1 MVFVVFVQ
9 NRATM
14 NIKQAVFKVMA
25 FGLLSLIATF
35 AKAQSL
41 EKYYEQLSKYEEQYQ
56 TYYNGGQYNLA
67 IQPLI
72 DLIHY
77 MDTTTAFNG
86 PKYDEAR
93 EQIEQSLAYYKANTY
108 YNLAC
113 NYSLSHQKKAALSA
127 LDQAIILGYKDYANM
142 KNDSDFDFI
151 RNEKKFKALL
161 KQLEQY
167 DYLRVLKNAAPY
179 LHEDTDSLPR
189 FVYQP
194 ADETNLEQVREF
206 FSLDKIAGEGDEIS
220 IILNI
225 LRFVHDSI
233 RHDGSN
239 FALCE
244 FDAIDIYNYHKST
257 GKGVNCRHLAITLNE
272 MYLSMGFYSR
282 YVTCMPKDPN
292 DQDCHVI
299 NVVWSSQLKKW
310 IWVDPTFYAYVMDE
324 NGTLLGIDEV
334 RERLIDG
341 RPLVL
346 NEEANWNHKN
356 QQTEE
361 YYLESYMAKNLYYL
375 VCVTESRFNPESR
388 YRNTGSKYV
397 VLVPSDVE
405 KVSNEWNIQTSD
417 ADYFWQAP
425 E

>member
-1 MVFVVFVQ
+1 MV
-9 NRATM
+9 AL
-14 NIKQAVFKVMA
+14 VML
-25 FGLLSLIATF
+25 GLVATF
-35 AKAQSL
+35 ANAQSL
-41 EKYYEQLSKYEEQYQ
+41 EKYYEKLSEYEGQYQ
-56 TYYNGGQYNLA
+56 TYYDDGQYDLA
-67 IQPLI
+67 IQPLT
-72 DLIHY
+72 DLIHFL
-77 MDTTTAFNG
+77 DTTTAFNG
-86 PKYDEAR
+86 PQYDESR
-93 EQIEQSLAYYKANTY
+93 EEINQSLATYKANTY

-113 NYSLSHQKKAALSA
+113 SYSLSHQKKAALSA
-127 LDQAIILGYKDYANM
+127 LDKAIALGYKDYANM

-151 RNEKKFKALL
+151 CNEKRFKSLL

-167 DYLRVLKNAAPY
+167 DHLNVLKNAAPY
-179 LHEDTDSLPR
+179 SHEDTDSLPR

-194 ADETNLEQVREF
+194 ADETCLKQVREF
-206 FSLDKIAGEGDEIS
+206 FSLDEIAGEGDEIS
-220 IILNI
+220 KIFNI

-233 RHDGSN
+233 RHDGGN
-239 FALCE
+239 YALCE

-299 NVVWSSQLKKW
+299 NAVWSSQLKKW

-334 RERLIDG
+334 RERLIDS

-346 NEEANWNHKN
+346 NEDANWNHKSK
-356 QQTEE
+356 QTKE
-361 YYLESYMAKNLYYL
+361 YYLENYMAKNLYYIE
-375 VCVTESRFNPESR
+375 CITESRFNPESR

-397 VLVPSDVE
+397 ELVPSDVE
-405 KVSNEWNIQTSD
+405 KVSNGWIIQTSD
-417 ADYFWQAP
+417 ADYFWQSP

>member
-1 MVFVVFVQ
+1 MV
-9 NRATM
+9 AL
-14 NIKQAVFKVMA
+14 VML
-25 FGLLSLIATF
+25 GLVATF
-35 AKAQSL
+35 ANAQSL
-41 EKYYEQLSKYEEQYQ
+41 EKYYEKLSEYEGQYQ
-56 TYYNGGQYNLA
+56 TYYDDGQYDLA
-67 IQPLI
+67 IQPLT
-72 DLIHY
+72 DLIHFL
-77 MDTTTAFNG
+77 DTTTAFNG
-86 PKYDEAR
+86 PQYDKSR
-93 EQIEQSLAYYKANTY
+93 EEINQSLATYKANTY

-113 NYSLSHQKKAALSA
+113 SYSLSHQKKAALSA
-127 LDQAIILGYKDYANM
+127 LDKAIALGYKDYANM

-151 RNEKKFKALL
+151 CNEKRFKSLL

-167 DYLRVLKNAAPY
+167 DHLNVLKNAAPY
-179 LHEDTDSLPR
+179 SHEDTDSLPR

-194 ADETNLEQVREF
+194 ANETCLKQVREF
-206 FSLDKIAGEGDEIS
+206 FSLDEIAGEGDEIS
-220 IILNI
+220 KILNI

-233 RHDGSN
+233 RHDGN
-239 FALCE
+239 NYALCE

-282 YVTCMPKDPN
+282 YVTCMPKDPD

-299 NVVWSSQLKKW
+299 NAVWSSQLKKW

-334 RERLIDG
+334 RERLIDS

-346 NEEANWNHKN
+346 NDDANWNHKSK
-356 QQTEE
+356 QTKE
-361 YYLESYMAKNLYYL
+361 YYLENYMAKNLYYIE
-375 VCVTESRFNPESR
+375 CVTESRFNPESR

-397 VLVPSDVE
+397 ELVPSDVE
-405 KVSNEWNIQTSD
+405 KVSNGWIIQTYD
-417 ADYFWQAP
+417 TDYFWQSP

>member
-1 MVFVVFVQ
+1 MV
-9 NRATM
+9 AL
-14 NIKQAVFKVMA
+14 VML
-25 FGLLSLIATF
+25 GLVATF
-35 AKAQSL
+35 ANAQSL
-41 EKYYEQLSKYEEQYQ
+41 EKYYEKLSEYEGQYQ
-56 TYYNGGQYNLA
+56 TYYDDGQYDLA
-67 IQPLI
+67 IQPLT
-72 DLIHY
+72 DLIHFL
-77 MDTTTAFNG
+77 DTTTAFNG
-86 PKYDEAR
+86 PQYDESR
-93 EQIEQSLAYYKANTY
+93 EEINQSLATYKANTY

-113 NYSLSHQKKAALSA
+113 SYSLSHQKKAALSA
-127 LDQAIILGYKDYANM
+127 LDKAIALGYKDYANM

-151 RNEKKFKALL
+151 CNEKRFKSLL

-167 DYLRVLKNAAPY
+167 DHLNVLKKAAPY
-179 LHEDTDSLPR
+179 SHEDTDSLPR

-194 ADETNLEQVREF
+194 ADETCLKQVREF
-206 FSLDKIAGEGDEIS
+206 FSLDEIAGEGDEIS
-220 IILNI
+220 KILNI

-233 RHDGSN
+233 RHDGGN
-239 FALCE
+239 YALCE

-299 NVVWSSQLKKW
+299 NAVWSSQLKKW

-334 RERLIDG
+334 RERLIDS

-346 NEEANWNHKN
+346 NEDANWNHKSK
-356 QQTEE
+356 QTKE
-361 YYLESYMAKNLYYL
+361 YYLENYMAKNLYYIE
-375 VCVTESRFNPESR
+375 CITESRFNPESR

-397 VLVPSDVE
+397 ELVPSDVE
-405 KVSNEWNIQTSD
+405 KVSNGWIIQTSD
-417 ADYFWQAP
+417 ADYFWQSP

>member
-1 MVFVVFVQ
+1 MV
-9 NRATM
+9 AL
-14 NIKQAVFKVMA
+14 VML
-25 FGLLSLIATF
+25 GLVATF
-35 AKAQSL
+35 ANAQSL
-41 EKYYEQLSKYEEQYQ
+41 EKYYEKLSEYEGQYQ
-56 TYYNGGQYNLA
+56 TYYDDGQYDLA
-67 IQPLI
+67 IQPLT
-72 DLIHY
+72 DLIHFL
-77 MDTTTAFNG
+77 DTTTAFNG
-86 PKYDEAR
+86 PQYDESR
-93 EQIEQSLAYYKANTY
+93 EEINQSLATYKANTY

-113 NYSLSHQKKAALSA
+113 SYSLSHQKKAALSA
-127 LDQAIILGYKDYANM
+127 LDKAIALGYKDYANM

-151 RNEKKFKALL
+151 CNEKRFKSLL

-167 DYLRVLKNAAPY
+167 DHLNVLKKAAPY
-179 LHEDTDSLPR
+179 SHEDTDSLPR

-194 ADETNLEQVREF
+194 ADETCLKQVREF
-206 FSLDKIAGEGDEIS
+206 SSLDEIAGEGDEIS
-220 IILNI
+220 KILNI

-233 RHDGSN
+233 RHDGGN
-239 FALCE
+239 YALCE

-299 NVVWSSQLKKW
+299 NAVWSSQLKKW

-334 RERLIDG
+334 RERLIDS

-346 NEEANWNHKN
+346 NEDANWNHKSK
-356 QQTEE
+356 QTKE
-361 YYLESYMAKNLYYL
+361 YYLENYMAKNLYYIE
-375 VCVTESRFNPESR
+375 CITESRFNPESR

-397 VLVPSDVE
+397 ELVPSDVE
-405 KVSNEWNIQTSD
+405 KVSNGWIIQTSD
-417 ADYFWQAP
+417 ADYFWQSP

>member
-1 MVFVVFVQ
+1 MV
-9 NRATM
+9 AL
-14 NIKQAVFKVMA
+14 VML
-25 FGLLSLIATF
+25 GLVATF
-35 AKAQSL
+35 ANAQSL
-41 EKYYEQLSKYEEQYQ
+41 EKYYEKLSEYEGQYQ
-56 TYYNGGQYNLA
+56 TYYDDGQYDLA
-67 IQPLI
+67 IQPLA
-72 DLIHY
+72 DLIHFL
-77 MDTTTAFNG
+77 DTTTAFNG
-86 PKYDEAR
+86 PQYDESR
-93 EQIEQSLAYYKANTY
+93 EEINQSLATYKANTY

-113 NYSLSHQKKAALSA
+113 SYSLSHQKKAALSA
-127 LDQAIILGYKDYANM
+127 LDKAIALGYKDYANM

-151 RNEKKFKALL
+151 CNEKRFKSLL

-167 DYLRVLKNAAPY
+167 DHLNVLKNAAPY
-179 LHEDTDSLPR
+179 SHEDTDSLPR

-194 ADETNLEQVREF
+194 ADETCLKQVREF
-206 FSLDKIAGEGDEIS
+206 FSLDEIAGEGDEIS
-220 IILNI
+220 KIFNI

-233 RHDGSN
+233 RHDGGN
-239 FALCE
+239 YALCE

-299 NVVWSSQLKKW
+299 NAVWSSQLKKW

-334 RERLIDG
+334 RERLIDS

-346 NEEANWNHKN
+346 NEDANWNHKSK
-356 QQTEE
+356 QTKE
-361 YYLESYMAKNLYYL
+361 YYLENYMAKNLYYIE
-375 VCVTESRFNPESR
+375 CITESRFNPESR

-397 VLVPSDVE
+397 ELVPSDVE
-405 KVSNEWNIQTSD
+405 KVSNGWIIQTSD
-417 ADYFWQAP
+417 ADYFWQSP

>member
-1 MVFVVFVQ
+1 MV
-9 NRATM
+9 AL
-14 NIKQAVFKVMA
+14 VML
-25 FGLLSLIATF
+25 GLVATF
-35 AKAQSL
+35 ANAQSL
-41 EKYYEQLSKYEEQYQ
+41 EKYYEKLSEYEGQYQ
-56 TYYNGGQYNLA
+56 TYYDDGQYDLA
-67 IQPLI
+67 IQPLT
-72 DLIHY
+72 DLIHFL
-77 MDTTTAFNG
+77 DTTTAFNG
-86 PKYDEAR
+86 PQYDESR
-93 EQIEQSLAYYKANTY
+93 EQINQSLASYKANTY

-113 NYSLSHQKKAALSA
+113 SYSLSHQKKAALSA
-127 LDQAIILGYKDYANM
+127 LDKAIALGYKDYANM

-151 RNEKKFKALL
+151 CNEKRFKSLL

-167 DYLRVLKNAAPY
+167 DHLNVLKNAAPY
-179 LHEDTDSLPR
+179 SHEDTDSLPR

-194 ADETNLEQVREF
+194 ANETCLKQVREF
-206 FSLDKIAGEGDEIS
+206 FSLDEIAGEGDEIS
-220 IILNI
+220 KILNI

-233 RHDGSN
+233 RHDGN
-239 FALCE
+239 NYALCE

-282 YVTCMPKDPN
+282 YVTCMPKDPD

-299 NVVWSSQLKKW
+299 NAVWSSQLKKW

-334 RERLIDG
+334 RERLIDS

-346 NEEANWNHKN
+346 NDDANWNHKSK
-356 QQTEE
+356 QTKE
-361 YYLESYMAKNLYYL
+361 YYLENYMAKNLYYIE
-375 VCVTESRFNPESR
+375 CVTESRFNPESR

-397 VLVPSDVE
+397 ELVPSDVE
-405 KVSNEWNIQTSD
+405 KVSNGWIIQTYD
-417 ADYFWQAP
+417 TDYFWQSP

>member
-1 MVFVVFVQ
+1 
-9 NRATM
+9 M
-14 NIKQAVFKVMA
+14 NVKPSVFKVLA
-25 FGLLSLIATF
+25 LGLLSLIATF

-41 EKYYEQLSKYEEQYQ
+41 EKYYEQLSEYEEQYR
-56 TYYNGGQYNLA
+56 TYYDSGQYDLA
-67 IQPLI
+67 IQPLT

-77 MDTTTAFNG
+77 LDSITTFKG
-86 PKYDEAR
+86 PEYDESR
-93 EQIEQSLAYYKANTY
+93 EKIEQSLAYFKANTY

-113 NYSLSHQKKAALSA
+113 SYSLSHQKKAALAA
-127 LDQAIILGYKDYANM
+127 LENAIDLGYKDYANM

-151 RNEKKFKALL
+151 RNEKRFKALL
-161 KQLEQY
+161 KQIEQY
-167 DYLRVLKNAAPY
+167 DNLSVLKSAAPY
-179 LHEDTDSLPR
+179 SHEDTDSLPR
-189 FVYQP
+189 FSYQS
-194 ADETNLEQVREF
+194 AEDMRLKNVKEF
-206 FSLDKIAGEGDEIS
+206 FSLDEVAGEGDEIS
-220 IILNI
+220 KILNL

-233 RHDGSN
+233 RHDGGN
-239 FALCE
+239 YALCE

-272 MYLSMGFYSR
+272 MYLSLGIPSR

-310 IWVDPTFYAYVMDE
+310 IWVDPTFYAFVTDE
-324 NGTLLGIDEV
+324 NGTLLGIAEV

-346 NEEANWNHKN
+346 NEDANWNHES
-356 QQTEE
+356 QQTKEH
-361 YYLESYMAKNLYYL
+361 YLENYMAKNLYYIE
-375 VCVTESRFNPESR
+375 CVTENRFNPESR
-388 YRNTGSKYV
+388 YRDTGSSYV
-397 VLVPSDVE
+397 ILVPSDDKEESSERMVF
-405 KVSNEWNIQTSD
+405 THD

>member
-1 MVFVVFVQ
+1 
-9 NRATM
+9 M
-14 NIKQAVFKVMA
+14 NIKPSVFKVLA

-41 EKYYEQLSKYEEQYQ
+41 EKYYEQLSEYEEQYR
-56 TYYNGGQYNLA
+56 TYYDSGQYDLA
-67 IQPLI
+67 IQPLT

-77 MDTTTAFNG
+77 LDSITTFKG
-86 PKYDEAR
+86 PEYDESR
-93 EQIEQSLAYYKANTY
+93 EKIEQSLAYFKANTY

-113 NYSLSHQKKAALSA
+113 SYSLSHQKKAALSA
-127 LDQAIILGYKDYANM
+127 LENAIDLGYKDYGNM

-151 RNEKKFKALL
+151 RNEKRFKALL
-161 KQLEQY
+161 KQIEQY
-167 DYLRVLKNAAPY
+167 DNLSVLKSAAPY
-179 LHEDTDSLPR
+179 SHEYTDSLPR
-189 FVYQP
+189 FSYQS
-194 ADETNLEQVREF
+194 AEDMRLKNVKEF
-206 FSLDKIAGEGDEIS
+206 FSLDEVAGEGDEIS
-220 IILNI
+220 KILNL

-233 RHDGSN
+233 RHDGGN
-239 FALCE
+239 YALCE

-272 MYLSMGFYSR
+272 MYLSLGIPSR

-310 IWVDPTFYAYVMDE
+310 IWVDPTFYAFVTDE
-324 NGTLLGIDEV
+324 NGTLLGIAEV

-346 NEEANWNHKN
+346 NEDANWNHES
-356 QQTEE
+356 QQTKEH
-361 YYLESYMAKNLYYL
+361 YLENYMAKNLYYIE
-375 VCVTESRFNPESR
+375 CVTENRFNPESR
-388 YRNTGSKYV
+388 YRDTGSSYV
-397 VLVPSDVE
+397 ILVPSDDKEESSERMVF
-405 KVSNEWNIQTSD
+405 THD

>member
-1 MVFVVFVQ
+1 M
-9 NRATM
+9 
-14 NIKQAVFKVMA
+14 
-25 FGLLSLIATF
+25 LSLIATF

-41 EKYYEQLSKYEEQYQ
+41 EKYYEQLSEYEEQYR
-56 TYYNGGQYNLA
+56 TYYDSGQYDLA
-67 IQPLI
+67 IQPLT

-77 MDTTTAFNG
+77 LDSITTFKG
-86 PKYDEAR
+86 PEYDESR
-93 EQIEQSLAYYKANTY
+93 EKIEQSLAYFKANTY

-113 NYSLSHQKKAALSA
+113 SYSLSHQKKAALSA
-127 LDQAIILGYKDYANM
+127 LENAIDLGYKDYGNM

-151 RNEKKFKALL
+151 RNEKRFKDLL
-161 KQLEQY
+161 KQIEQY
-167 DYLRVLKNAAPY
+167 DNLSVLKSAAPY
-179 LHEDTDSLPR
+179 SHEDTDSLPR
-189 FVYQP
+189 FSYQS
-194 ADETNLEQVREF
+194 AEDMRLKNVKEF
-206 FSLDKIAGEGDEIS
+206 FSLDEVAGEGDEIS
-220 IILNI
+220 KILNL

-233 RHDGSN
+233 RHDGGN
-239 FALCE
+239 YALCE

-272 MYLSMGFYSR
+272 MYLSLGIPSR

-310 IWVDPTFYAYVMDE
+310 IWVDPTFYAFVTDE
-324 NGTLLGIDEV
+324 NGTLLGIAEV

-346 NEEANWNHKN
+346 NEDANWNHES
-356 QQTEE
+356 QQTKEH
-361 YYLESYMAKNLYYL
+361 YLENYMAKNLYYIE
-375 VCVTESRFNPESR
+375 CVTENRFNPESR
-388 YRNTGSKYV
+388 YRDTGSSYV
-397 VLVPSDVE
+397 ILVPSDDKEESSERMVF
-405 KVSNEWNIQTSD
+405 THD

>member
-1 MVFVVFVQ
+1 MV
-9 NRATM
+9 AL
-14 NIKQAVFKVMA
+14 VML
-25 FGLLSLIATF
+25 GLVATF
-35 AKAQSL
+35 ANAQSL
-41 EKYYEQLSKYEEQYQ
+41 EKYYEKLSEYEGQYQ
-56 TYYNGGQYNLA
+56 TYYDDGQYDLA
-67 IQPLI
+67 IQPLT
-72 DLIHY
+72 DLIHFL
-77 MDTTTAFNG
+77 DTTTAFNG
-86 PKYDEAR
+86 PQYDESR
-93 EQIEQSLAYYKANTY
+93 EEINQSLATYKANTY

-113 NYSLSHQKKAALSA
+113 SYSLSHQKKAALSA
-127 LDQAIILGYKDYANM
+127 LDKAIALGYKDYANM

-151 RNEKKFKALL
+151 CNEKRFKSLL

-167 DYLRVLKNAAPY
+167 DHLNVLKKAAPY
-179 LHEDTDSLPR
+179 SHEDTDSLPR

-194 ADETNLEQVREF
+194 ADETCLKQVREF
-206 FSLDKIAGEGDEIS
+206 FSLDEIAGEGDEIS
-220 IILNI
+220 KILNI

-233 RHDGSN
+233 RHDGGN
-239 FALCE
+239 YALCE

-299 NVVWSSQLKKW
+299 NAVWSSQLKKW

-334 RERLIDG
+334 RERLIDS

-346 NEEANWNHKN
+346 NEDANWNHKSK
-356 QQTEE
+356 QTKE
-361 YYLESYMAKNLYYL
+361 YYLENYMAKNLYYIE
-375 VCVTESRFNPESR
+375 CITESRFNPESR

-397 VLVPSDVE
+397 ELVPSDVE
-405 KVSNEWNIQTSD
+405 KVSNGWIIQTFD
-417 ADYFWQAP
+417 ADYFWQSP

>member
-1 MVFVVFVQ
+1 
-9 NRATM
+9 M
-14 NIKQAVFKVMA
+14 NIKPSVFKVLA

-41 EKYYEQLSKYEEQYQ
+41 EKYYEQLSEYEEQYR
-56 TYYNGGQYNLA
+56 TYYDSGQYDLA
-67 IQPLI
+67 IQPLT

-77 MDTTTAFNG
+77 LDSITTFKG
-86 PKYDEAR
+86 PEYDESR
-93 EQIEQSLAYYKANTY
+93 EKIEQSLAYFKANTY

-113 NYSLSHQKKAALSA
+113 SYSLSHQKKAALAA
-127 LDQAIILGYKDYANM
+127 LENAIDLGYKDYANM

-151 RNEKKFKALL
+151 RNEKRFKSLL

-167 DYLRVLKNAAPY
+167 DHLLILKNAAPY
-179 LHEDTDSLPR
+179 SHEDTDSLPR
-189 FVYQP
+189 FVYQS
-194 ADETNLEQVREF
+194 ADETNLKHVREF
-206 FSLDKIAGEGDEIS
+206 FSLDKVAGEGDEIS
-220 IILNI
+220 KILNI

-233 RHDGSN
+233 QHNGN
-239 FALCE
+239 NYALCE

-257 GKGVNCRHLAITLNE
+257 GKGVNCRHLAIALNE

-282 YVTCMPKDPN
+282 YVTCMPKDPD

-299 NVVWSSQLKKW
+299 NAVWSSQLKKW

-346 NEEANWNHKN
+346 NEDANWNHKS
-356 QQTEE
+356 QQTKE
-361 YYLESYMAKNLYYL
+361 YYLDKYMAKNLYYIE
-375 VCVTESRFNPESR
+375 CVTENRFNPESR
-388 YRNTGSKYV
+388 YRNTGAKYV
-397 VLVPSDVE
+397 ELVPSDVE
-405 KVSNEWNIQTSD
+405 KDPNGWMIQTYD

>member
-1 MVFVVFVQ
+1 MAIGLFIL
-9 NRATM
+9 AT
-14 NIKQAVFKVMA
+14 
-25 FGLLSLIATF
+25 TF

-41 EKYYEQLSKYEEQYQ
+41 EKYYEKLSEYEEQYQ
-56 TYYNGGQYNLA
+56 TYYDGGQYDLA
-67 IQPLI
+67 IQPLT
-72 DLIHY
+72 DLIHFL
-77 MDTTTAFNG
+77 DTTTAFNG
-86 PKYDEAR
+86 PQYDESR
-93 EQIEQSLAYYKANTY
+93 EQINHSLDSYKANTY

-127 LDQAIILGYKDYANM
+127 LDKAITLGYKDYANM

-151 RNEKKFKALL
+151 RNEKRFKSLL
-161 KQLEQY
+161 KQIEQY
-167 DYLRVLKNAAPY
+167 DHLLVLKNTAPY
-179 LHEDTDSLPR
+179 SHEDTDSLPR

-194 ADETNLEQVREF
+194 ADETNLEHVREF
-206 FSLDKIAGEGDEIS
+206 FSLDEVAGDGDEIS
-220 IILNI
+220 KILNI

-239 FALCE
+239 YALCE

-299 NVVWSSQLKKW
+299 NTVWSSQLKKW
-310 IWVDPTFYAYVMDE
+310 IWVDPTFDAYVMDE

-346 NEEANWNHKN
+346 NEDANWNHKSK
-356 QQTEE
+356 QTKE
-361 YYLESYMAKNLYYL
+361 YYLDNYMAKNLYYIE
-375 VCVTESRFNPESR
+375 CVTENRFNPESR
-388 YRNTGSKYV
+388 YRYTGSKYV
-397 VLVPSDVE
+397 KLVPLDAQE
-405 KVSNEWNIQTSD
+405 ASNEWTTITHD
-417 ADYFWQAP
+417 TDYFWQAP

>member
-1 MVFVVFVQ
+1 MV
-9 NRATM
+9 AL
-14 NIKQAVFKVMA
+14 VML
-25 FGLLSLIATF
+25 GLVATF
-35 AKAQSL
+35 ANAQSL
-41 EKYYEQLSKYEEQYQ
+41 EKYYEKLSEYEGQYQ
-56 TYYNGGQYNLA
+56 TYYDDGQYDLA
-67 IQPLI
+67 IQPLT
-72 DLIHY
+72 DLIHFL
-77 MDTTTAFNG
+77 DTTTAFNG
-86 PKYDEAR
+86 PQYDESR
-93 EQIEQSLAYYKANTY
+93 EEINQSLATYKANTY

-113 NYSLSHQKKAALSA
+113 SYSLSHQKKAALSA
-127 LDQAIILGYKDYANM
+127 LDKAIALGYTDYANM

-151 RNEKKFKALL
+151 CNEKRFKSLL

-167 DYLRVLKNAAPY
+167 DHLNVLKNAAPY
-179 LHEDTDSLPR
+179 SHEDTDSLPR

-194 ADETNLEQVREF
+194 ADETCLKQVREF
-206 FSLDKIAGEGDEIS
+206 FSLDEIAGEGDEIS
-220 IILNI
+220 KILNI

-233 RHDGSN
+233 RHDGGN
-239 FALCE
+239 YALCE

-299 NVVWSSQLKKW
+299 NAVWSSQLKKW

-324 NGTLLGIDEV
+324 NGTLLGINEV
-334 RERLIDG
+334 RERLIDS

-346 NEEANWNHKN
+346 NEDANWNHKSK
-356 QQTEE
+356 QTKE
-361 YYLESYMAKNLYYL
+361 YYLENYMAKNLYYIERI
-375 VCVTESRFNPESR
+375 TESRFNPESR

-397 VLVPSDVE
+397 ELVPSDVE
-405 KVSNEWNIQTSD
+405 KVSNGWIIQTYD
-417 ADYFWQAP
+417 TDYFWQSP